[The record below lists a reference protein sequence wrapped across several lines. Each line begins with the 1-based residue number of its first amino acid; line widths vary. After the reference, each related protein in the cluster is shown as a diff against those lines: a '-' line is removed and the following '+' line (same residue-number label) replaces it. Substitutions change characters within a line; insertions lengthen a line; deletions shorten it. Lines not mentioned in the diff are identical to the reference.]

1 MLTFTLTLNVF
12 PSTCLGLGY
21 CYCVSLYFLSLF
33 LPYVPCLVAVCQREL
48 KSWLI
53 DWLITFCQACSY
65 PRNPYESY
73 YQFRYLVNK
82 GTMGVNSLPN
92 TVTASRLR
100 FEPRPSCAWVE
111 HANHSATEWGKLSG
125 GKCREDV
132 KGKISV
138 GGRVWIIPSTTVSPV
153 ATHVAWSVCLFVT
166 TVNPTKTDERIQQT
180 HRGCALVWHFQPLV
194 VIFPCPT
201 HYRAL
206 SVKCFISTQRQLGL
220 PAMV

>member
-1 MLTFTLTLNVF
+1 MLTFTFSLNVF

-111 HANHSATEWGKLSG
+111 HANHSATDLLMGEIIRGEMSG
-125 GKCREDV
+125 RCQGENICRGSCLNNSEHDRESCCYAC
-132 KGKISV
+132 SV
-138 GGRVWIIPSTTVSPV
+138 VCL
-153 ATHVAWSVCLFVT
+153 SVCHDSEPYKNRWGDPANSPGLRPRVT
-166 TVNPTKTDERIQQT
+166 YSTSSRHISMSHLLP
-180 HRGCALVWHFQPLV
+180 C
-194 VIFPCPT
+194 VIC
-201 HYRAL
+201 
-206 SVKCFISTQRQLGL
+206 
-220 PAMV
+220 